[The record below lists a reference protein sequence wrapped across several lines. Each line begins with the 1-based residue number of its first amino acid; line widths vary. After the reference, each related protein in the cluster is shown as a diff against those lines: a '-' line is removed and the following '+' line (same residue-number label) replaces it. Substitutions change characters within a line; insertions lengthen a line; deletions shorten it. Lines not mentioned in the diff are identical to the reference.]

1 MRTVLIC
8 MMPRA
13 LSRESATCVGTTGRV
28 RTADM
33 LDCKKIVL
41 AMQNMHVIWCR
52 AALAVGAGARH
63 TCLKWCGSRRELWVE
78 RLVSVR
84 VMDSEPTVN
93 RI

>member
-52 AALAVGAGARH
+52 AALAVGAAH
-63 TCLKWCGSRRELWVE
+63 MLEMVWFTSRA
-78 RLVSVR
+78 
-84 VMDSEPTVN
+84 MG
-93 RI
+93 